1 MNLQETAQNIFN
13 SYFTEQ
19 TPEEVLV
26 QEQRK
31 KVCYGDENN
40 PPCEKLRKIELPF
53 PFTKKENEEKKVL
66 YVCGECGCPTEKLT
80 RKISTSNICH
90 LNKWEK

>member
-13 SYFTEQ
+13 SYFTAQ

-31 KVCYGDENN
+31 KVCYGDGEN
-40 PPCEKLRKIELPF
+40 PPCDRLRKRELPF
-53 PFTKKENEEKKVL
+53 FSQKNEKKVL
-66 YVCGECGCPTEKLT
+66 YVCGECGCPIEKLT
-80 RKISTSNICH
+80 RKISSSNICH